1 MFRARY
7 KHSVHRNEFSGGIR
21 ENFITVFETAGYSI
35 YWKVERSSSAN
46 EGLLTNFL
54 RSLTVAMRFLRK

>member
-1 MFRARY
+1 MNSQKVFARI
-7 KHSVHRNEFSGGIR
+7 SLRF
-21 ENFITVFETAGYSI
+21 FETPGYII

-54 RSLTVAMRFLRK
+54 RSLTEAMRFLRK